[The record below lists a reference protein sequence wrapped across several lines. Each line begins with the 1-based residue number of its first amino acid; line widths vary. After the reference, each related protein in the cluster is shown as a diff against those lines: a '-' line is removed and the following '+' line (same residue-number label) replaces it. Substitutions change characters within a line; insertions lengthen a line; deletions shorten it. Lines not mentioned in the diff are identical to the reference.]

1 MAEEGI
7 PAFQGTP
14 REALEAEVAMLRQFV
29 ADVAEVTY
37 AMPEDAGSPAGVL
50 AHLRAVNDSEEQ
62 VRRRTRS
69 ILTQGILLA
78 YLNGTPPHVWGEPGE
93 IVQRARQIAERFMMD
108 VG

>member
-29 ADVAEVTY
+29 ADVAEVTF
-37 AMPEDAGSPAGVL
+37 AMPEDAATPAGVL
-50 AHLRAVNDSEEQ
+50 AHLRAVNDHET
-62 VRRRTRS
+62 RRREITRS
-69 ILTQGILLA
+69 TLTEAIVLA
-78 YLNGTPPHVWGEPGE
+78 YLNGTPPFAWGDPGA
-93 IVQRARQIAERFMMD
+93 IILRARQIAERFMMD